1 MIRVGD
7 PSIAWQD
14 FRECQD
20 QKDVYFIE
28 KGAERLIGTTTEK
41 VVKFEQDGA
50 VYLKRTQS
58 LLTNEIGNRIVEL
71 VVEHDTFRPISL
83 RDEFVG
89 TDVYEFDYST
99 VTQEVFDL
107 FSVEMMLR
115 LLPLQENYEESVLIY
130 GTEGEA
136 EEVTIKVVRQE
147 TFAGHSCWVVEV
159 NFGFAFQTYWIA
171 SETQGLLKQSG
182 ILSTD
187 LIMEFR

>member
-7 PSIAWQD
+7 PSIPWQE

-20 QKDVYFIE
+20 QKDVYLIE

-115 LLPLQENYEESVLIY
+115 LLPLQENYEESLLIY
-130 GTEGEA
+130 GTDGEA

-147 TFAGHSCWVVEV
+147 HYAGRDCWVVEV

-171 SETQGLLKQSG
+171 SKTQGLLKQSG